1 VDERASVHLVEH
13 GRILRRRQGGRM
25 ERLEA
30 SWLSDALR
38 QRCVMAAIAYRLD
51 TGHEPYRLVVEA
63 SGEVTV
69 TAAREYFRHCQ
80 LNGYLCK
87 TGLSGGTLS
96 SFRDHFTTPSGLS
109 AIHQWTTYPQ
119 SGRAFIAHQLS

>member
-1 VDERASVHLVEH
+1 
-13 GRILRRRQGGRM
+13 M

-30 SWLSDALR
+30 SWLSAALR

-69 TAAREYFRHCQ
+69 TAAREYFSMEEASVKVGRRVETLVACSGVPQ
-80 LNGYLCK
+80 GT
-87 TGLSGGTLS
+87 TGVVVRYDETGGGFDVGIAWELPE
-96 SFRDHFTTPSGLS
+96 RRPTPLVEWFSKDAYEECLREG
-109 AIHQWTTYPQ
+109 
-119 SGRAFIAHQLS
+119 